1 MNETPIFI
9 GLLHKLL
16 QQAIHCTAGSDP
28 CTKHPRGANFSARG
42 TKEGR
47 SKAEA
52 MQNSRRI
59 NGVTLHCKGSPV
71 QAVDTGR
78 SRYVTALFHLPKSPH
93 ERQLGLSY
101 EDGGGVVGRRH
112 RPSLVPASQTDKKD
126 ITVLSLTRK
135 DKTHLSFS
143 VVGSPLRFE
152 EFL

>member
-9 GLLHKLL
+9 GLLHKVL

-28 CTKHPRGANFSARG
+28 STTHPRGANFSARG

-71 QAVDTGR
+71 QARDTGR
-78 SRYVTALFHLPKSPH
+78 SRDVTALFHLPKSPH
-93 ERQLGLSY
+93 EKANWPFMRMEVVWLAGDTGL
-101 EDGGGVVGRRH
+101 
-112 RPSLVPASQTDKKD
+112 ASCLHSKQ
-126 ITVLSLTRK
+126 I
-135 DKTHLSFS
+135 
-143 VVGSPLRFE
+143 
-152 EFL
+152 